1 VTAGLF
7 PLDMTGPFVT
17 SSQKSFVNA
26 IRGGFIYGRGA
37 NKLRELKDEMDM
49 IKDIGRDSFFF

>member
-1 VTAGLF
+1 
-7 PLDMTGPFVT
+7 MTGPFVT

-26 IRGGFIYGRGA
+26 IKGGFIYGRGA

-49 IKDIGRDSFFF
+49 IKDIGRDSFFFTVGVAE